1 MLSATVPSPLLM
13 RLVSLHL
20 TIDSLFRAA
29 KFPVRWFREA
39 LFNELTIR
47 GCSAD
52 MLRVEPRSQSD
63 SLFFP

>member
-1 MLSATVPSPLLM
+1 MLSAAVPGPLLM

-20 TIDSLFRAA
+20 TIDSLFRVA

-39 LFNELTIR
+39 LSNELTIR